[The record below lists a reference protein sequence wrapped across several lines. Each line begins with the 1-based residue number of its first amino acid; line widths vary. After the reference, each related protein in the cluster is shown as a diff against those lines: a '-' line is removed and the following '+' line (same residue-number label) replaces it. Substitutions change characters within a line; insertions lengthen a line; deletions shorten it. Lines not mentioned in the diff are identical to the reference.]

1 MIIWGVE
8 NMNLANKI
16 TFSRILMIPIFLIC
30 ISIKYIPY
38 GTTIATIIF
47 IVAALTDTLDGYIA
61 RSRKQVT
68 NLGKFLDPLADKLLV
83 STALI
88 ALVESKMIPGWI
100 TIIII
105 SRELAVTGLRA
116 IAASEGRVIAASN
129 WGKAKTI
136 TQIIAIVFALINLDH
151 GFAKLVSLNNLNML
165 NKYISFMTNATIAL
179 ALIITIIS
187 GVDYFIKNKDAIK
200 LDTN

>member
-1 MIIWGVE
+1 
-8 NMNLANKI
+8 MNLANKI
-16 TFSRILMIPIFLIC
+16 TFTRILMIPIFLIC

-47 IVAALTDTLDGYIA
+47 IVAALTDSLDGYIA

-100 TIIII
+100 TILII

-136 TQIIAIVFALINLDH
+136 TQIVAIVFALINLDH
-151 GFAKLVSLNNLNML
+151 GYTKLVSLNNINMF
-165 NKYISFMTNATIAL
+165 NKFISFMTNTTIVL

>member
-1 MIIWGVE
+1 
-8 NMNLANKI
+8 MNLANKI
-16 TFSRILMIPIFLIC
+16 TFTRILMIPIFLIC

-47 IVAALTDTLDGYIA
+47 IVAALTDSLDGYIA

-100 TIIII
+100 TILII

-129 WGKAKTI
+129 WGKAKTV

-151 GFAKLVSLNNLNML
+151 GFTKLVSLSNLNMF
-165 NKYISFMTNATIAL
+165 NKFISFMTNATIAL

>member
-1 MIIWGVE
+1 M
-8 NMNLANKI
+8 KH
-16 TFSRILMIPIFLIC
+16 
-30 ISIKYIPY
+30 IPY
-38 GTTIATIIF
+38 GTTIATFIF
-47 IVAALTDTLDGYIA
+47 IIAALTDSLDGYIA

-68 NLGKFLDPLADKLLV
+68 NLGKFMDPLADKLLV
-83 STALI
+83 TTALI
-88 ALVESKMIPGWI
+88 VLVEFKMIPGWI

-129 WGKAKTI
+129 WGKAKTV
-136 TQIIAIVFALINLDH
+136 TQIIAIVFALINLGH
-151 GFAKLVSLNNLNML
+151 GYTAVVSLTNLATF
-165 NKYISFMTNATIAL
+165 KKFISFMTNTTIVL

-187 GVDYFIKNKDAIK
+187 GVDYFIKNKDAIR

>member
-1 MIIWGVE
+1 
-8 NMNLANKI
+8 MNLANKI
-16 TFSRILMIPIFLIC
+16 TFTRILLIPIFLIC
-30 ISIKYIPY
+30 ISIKHIPY

-47 IVAALTDTLDGYIA
+47 IVAALTDSLDGYIA

-68 NLGKFLDPLADKLLV
+68 NLGKFMDPLADKLLV

-88 ALVESKMIPGWI
+88 ALVECKMIPGWV

-129 WGKAKTI
+129 WGKAKTV

-151 GFAKLVSLNNLNML
+151 GFTALVSLTNLTNL
-165 NKYISFMTNATIAL
+165 TIFNKFISFMTNTTIAI
-179 ALIITIIS
+179 ALFITLIS
-187 GVDYFIKNKDAIK
+187 GVDYFIKNKDAIR
-200 LDTN
+200 LDAN